1 MGHLGAPAA
10 GINALA
16 ATDGENGALA
26 HVYVTSM
33 DVR

>member
-26 HVYVTSM
+26 HVYITSM

>member
-16 ATDGENGALA
+16 ATDGENGA